1 MRISDGGSDGCSS
14 ELVGVGIEVQGL
26 RTAIATV
33 VAAAERE
40 GDGVADRAGDVAPD
54 GDRVV
59 IAIGDLGRAA
69 EFILRLLR
77 DDADDAGRRILAKQ
91 RRLRTAQHFD
101 TLDVRKV
108 ARSEEHTSELQSLM
122 RISYAVFCLKKTK
135 NN

>member
-59 IAIGDLGRAA
+59 IAIGDLGRAD

-77 DDADDAGRRILAKQ
+77 DDADDTGRRILAQ
-91 RRLRTAQHFD
+91 TRRLRTAPHIA
-101 TLDVRKV
+101 TTGSEACRKWVRQCV
-108 ARSEEHTSELQSLM
+108 
-122 RISYAVFCLKKTK
+122 
-135 NN
+135 